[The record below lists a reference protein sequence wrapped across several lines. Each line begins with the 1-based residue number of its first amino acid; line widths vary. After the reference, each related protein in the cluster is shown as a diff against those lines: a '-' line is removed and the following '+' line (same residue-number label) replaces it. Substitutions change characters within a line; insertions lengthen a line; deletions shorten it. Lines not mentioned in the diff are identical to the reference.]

1 MLRYF
6 FPIIFGIML
15 HFNCIILVILL
26 SSYIVLVVNVKK
38 FGFKTVSTLLQNEI
52 IMISAI
58 EKLTDIERFGLKF
71 AMRGGWA

>member
-1 MLRYF
+1 MSLQ
-6 FPIIFGIML
+6 
-15 HFNCIILVILL
+15 
-26 SSYIVLVVNVKK
+26 
-38 FGFKTVSTLLQNEI
+38 STLLQNEI

>member
-1 MLRYF
+1 
-6 FPIIFGIML
+6 ML

-71 AMRGGWA
+71 AMRGGGA